1 MPGTTQAFA
10 STQAAWRF
18 YANPRVTLPQ
28 LARPLIE
35 AARTAV
41 AHDNQRYALVVHD
54 WSQLTFNTHQSKRD
68 RAVLSSATDLGY

>member
-28 LARPLIE
+28 LVRPLIE
-35 AARTAV
+35 AARAAV
-41 AHDNQRYALVVHD
+41 EHDNQHYALVVHD
-54 WSQLTFNTHQSKRD
+54 NRIGADSCLTDKFINDQ
-68 RAVLSSATDLGY
+68 